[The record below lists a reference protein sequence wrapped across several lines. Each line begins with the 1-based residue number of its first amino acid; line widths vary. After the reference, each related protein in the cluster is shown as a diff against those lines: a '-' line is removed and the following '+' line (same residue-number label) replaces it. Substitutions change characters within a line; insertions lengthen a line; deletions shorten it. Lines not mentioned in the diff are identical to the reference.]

1 MKSKENKGITLIAL
15 VITIVVLIILAGV
28 SINMVLG
35 ENGLF
40 TKAKEATENMQLA
53 QKEEEEGINN
63 FLNEI
68 DEIVGTIEE
77 ELKEPQIKDYIDRK
91 VDNNTTIYD
100 KYNNKI
106 VIPAGFKIVK
116 NGEDNV
122 DYNYTGIIANIEA
135 EETIPSVQD
144 GIVIKDDDGNE
155 FVWVP
160 VGTITNED
168 KTKTEIKL
176 ERRIFDENGNA
187 TIINANDMG
196 YKEET
201 KEERKNQEY
210 ENTIA
215 KDIEAFKTSANA
227 NGGYYIARYEAGKE
241 SSNGKAI
248 SKQGTIWNSITQPEA
263 ATAAQ
268 SMYEDGDN
276 FISDLVNSYA

>member
-53 QKEEEEGINN
+53 QKEEEEGIDN

-201 KEERKNQEY
+201 KEK
-210 ENTIA
+210 
-215 KDIEAFKTSANA
+215 
-227 NGGYYIARYEAGKE
+227 
-241 SSNGKAI
+241 
-248 SKQGTIWNSITQPEA
+248 
-263 ATAAQ
+263 
-268 SMYEDGDN
+268 
-276 FISDLVNSYA
+276 